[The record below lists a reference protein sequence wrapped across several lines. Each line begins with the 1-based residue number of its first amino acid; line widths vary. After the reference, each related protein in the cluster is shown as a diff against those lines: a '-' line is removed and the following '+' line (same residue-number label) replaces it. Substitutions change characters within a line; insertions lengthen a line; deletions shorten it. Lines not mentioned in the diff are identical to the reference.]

1 MLLSKNLYVRKGS
14 IDRGFYMDDVRV
26 RVPEDDII
34 SENPT
39 SHLLEMIS
47 SMPAMY
53 KEKSKGLKTEPC
65 GTPWLSLKVLD
76 KESLNLTLISRSF
89 KKSKIQDRALSLMPK
104 VLKSFMINLFLQTL
118 SNGFEKSRKTATV

>member
-1 MLLSKNLYVRKGS
+1 MLLSKILYVRKGS

-34 SENPT
+34 REKPHL
-39 SHLLEMIS
+39 SHVLEMIF

-53 KEKSKGLKTEPC
+53 KEKSKGLKAEPC

-76 KESLNLTLISRSF
+76 KDSLS
-89 KKSKIQDRALSLMPK
+89 KSHSDLSIFQK
-104 VLKSFMINLFLQTL
+104 VENP
-118 SNGFEKSRKTATV
+118 R

>member
-34 SENPT
+34 SEKP
-39 SHLLEMIS
+39 HLTPSRDDFLN
-47 SMPAMY
+47 ARNVY
-53 KEKSKGLKTEPC
+53 EKSKGLKTEPC

-89 KKSKIQDRALSLMPK
+89 KKSKIQDRACL
-104 VLKSFMINLFLQTL
+104 
-118 SNGFEKSRKTATV
+118 